1 MSLGPRALNMKG
13 GELRMEGLWGAL
25 LAVFRGRARRVV
37 HGMAM
42 PCREDFLALHL
53 LLLVVSLLL
62 LRRLLLPLPVTVA
75 VTVAVAVAVVVVV
88 AAAAPG
94 VLARGEK
101 QTRVLGV

>member
-1 MSLGPRALNMKG
+1 MKG

-37 HGMAM
+37 HGMVM
-42 PCREDFLALHL
+42 PYREDFLALHL
-53 LLLVVSLLL
+53 PLLVVILLP
-62 LRRLLLPLPVTVA
+62 LRLLLLPLPLPLTVTVTM
-75 VTVAVAVAVVVVV
+75 TVAVAAAVVVAVVVV
-88 AAAAPG
+88 AAAPG